1 MVQIT
6 VMGRLIKSF
15 VEPFRV
21 NPLYTSIHN
30 AHSIQLASPCNAS
43 ENDGNFFIREVFT
56 SNGMARRET
65 NVETKKGLKQA

>member
-1 MVQIT
+1 MVQII

-15 VEPFRV
+15 VEPFGV
-21 NPLYTSIHN
+21 NPLYTLIHN
-30 AHSIQLASPCNAS
+30 EHSIQLASPCNAS

-65 NVETKKGLKQA
+65 SVETNKSLKQA